1 MRKFFT
7 TFLFLT
13 VILLVKAQDFTVDF
27 LSYKVID
34 VSQKTVEVTGI
45 EHDESLYGVAAVPAT
60 VTYEGMEYTV
70 TGLADGAFYMEV
82 WIKSVTLPE
91 TLLKIGSNALAY
103 TAVDEI
109 DIPEGVEYIG
119 EYAFEG
125 TKITGITIP
134 SKIENLSI
142 GLFLDCYY
150 LKDVNL
156 PDGLKAI
163 GDVAFGHCFDL
174 AGIAIPHG
182 VTTIGYGAFAHCESL
197 ASITIPESVTSIDLC
212 VFDGCSGLTS
222 IVIPD
227 SVTRIDNDAFRNCD
241 GLTSVYYTGT
251 EEEWEEIW
259 ISPFNSG
266 LDYATRYYYSA
277 TQPTGSGNYWH
288 YDTDGVTPVV
298 W

>member
-119 EYAFEG
+119 EDAFAG

-134 SKIENLSI
+134 PKIESLSA
-142 GLFLDCYY
+142 GLFFDCYY

-163 GDVAFGHCFDL
+163 GDGAFGHCFDL

-182 VTTIGYGAFAHCESL
+182 VTTIGYGAFFLCESL
-197 ASITIPESVTSIDLC
+197 ASIAIPESITSI
-212 VFDGCSGLTS
+212 GE
-222 IVIPD
+222 
-227 SVTRIDNDAFRNCD
+227 RAFHI
-241 GLTSVYYTGT
+241 LY
-251 EEEWEEIW
+251 
-259 ISPFNSG
+259 
-266 LDYATRYYYSA
+266 L
-277 TQPTGSGNYWH
+277 
-288 YDTDGVTPVV
+288 
-298 W
+298 

>member
-91 TLLKIGSNALAY
+91 TLLKIGSNALAN
-103 TAVDEI
+103 TAVDKI
-109 DIPEGVEYIG
+109 DIPESVTSIG
-119 EYAFEG
+119 DYAFEG
-125 TKITGITIP
+125 TKITEITVP
-134 SKIENLSI
+134 GKIEKI
-142 GLFLDCYY
+142 GVGWFHDCYY
-150 LKDVNL
+150 LKSVNL

-163 GDVAFGHCFDL
+163 GD
-174 AGIAIPHG
+174 
-182 VTTIGYGAFAHCESL
+182 GAF
-197 ASITIPESVTSIDLC
+197 
-212 VFDGCSGLTS
+212 
-222 IVIPD
+222 
-227 SVTRIDNDAFRNCD
+227 
-241 GLTSVYYTGT
+241 
-251 EEEWEEIW
+251 
-259 ISPFNSG
+259 
-266 LDYATRYYYSA
+266 
-277 TQPTGSGNYWH
+277 
-288 YDTDGVTPVV
+288 
-298 W
+298 